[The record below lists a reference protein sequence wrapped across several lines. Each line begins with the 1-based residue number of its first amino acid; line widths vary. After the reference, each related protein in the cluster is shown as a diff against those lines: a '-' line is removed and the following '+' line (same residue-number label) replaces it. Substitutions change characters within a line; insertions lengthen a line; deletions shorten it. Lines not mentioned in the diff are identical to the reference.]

1 MFACETCSTQFN
13 SLKGLRIHQH
23 NCLYIQLN
31 TCNNNDNIT
40 ANKKCRTNTV
50 VLRKNDSHGTIKE
63 EHGQMQDTTEVE
75 LDNLDHL

>member
-1 MFACETCSTQFN
+1 MFVCETCSTQFN

-23 NCLYIQLN
+23 NDLYMQLN

-50 VLRKNDSHGTIKE
+50 VSPKNDSYGIKK
-63 EHGQMQDTTEVE
+63 
-75 LDNLDHL
+75 